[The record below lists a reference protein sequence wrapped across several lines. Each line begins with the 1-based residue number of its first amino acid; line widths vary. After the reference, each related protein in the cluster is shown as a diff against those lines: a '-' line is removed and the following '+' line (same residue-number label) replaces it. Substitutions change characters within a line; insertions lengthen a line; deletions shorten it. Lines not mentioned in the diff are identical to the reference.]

1 MTNIQTAWI
10 ELFTV
15 GGLGLL
21 IIIIGVIIKLI
32 TNNNNLKC
40 TSKTEGVVI
49 KHRFLGE
56 GRMHPVVEFT
66 VNEKKF
72 LTSKKFNCIKQ
83 IHIGGLPVQ
92 INEEA
97 WEDEKGNLH
106 VKTGPIANM
115 RKLAETLWPLG
126 STMNV
131 YYNSDKPKINYV
143 DRPITNNFLFYFF
156 LITGFVCIII
166 SILIFFLMRL

>member
-1 MTNIQTAWI
+1 
-10 ELFTV
+10 
-15 GGLGLL
+15 
-21 IIIIGVIIKLI
+21 
-32 TNNNNLKC
+32 
-40 TSKTEGVVI
+40 
-49 KHRFLGE
+49 
-56 GRMHPVVEFT
+56 
-66 VNEKKF
+66 
-72 LTSKKFNCIKQ
+72 
-83 IHIGGLPVQ
+83 
-92 INEEA
+92 
-97 WEDEKGNLH
+97 
-106 VKTGPIANM
+106 M

>member
-1 MTNIQTAWI
+1 MTNIQIAWI

-49 KHRFLGE
+49 KYRFLGE

-83 IHIGGLPVQ
+83 IRATCS
-92 INEEA
+92 N
-97 WEDEKGNLH
+97 
-106 VKTGPIANM
+106 
-115 RKLAETLWPLG
+115 
-126 STMNV
+126 
-131 YYNSDKPKINYV
+131 
-143 DRPITNNFLFYFF
+143 
-156 LITGFVCIII
+156 
-166 SILIFFLMRL
+166 